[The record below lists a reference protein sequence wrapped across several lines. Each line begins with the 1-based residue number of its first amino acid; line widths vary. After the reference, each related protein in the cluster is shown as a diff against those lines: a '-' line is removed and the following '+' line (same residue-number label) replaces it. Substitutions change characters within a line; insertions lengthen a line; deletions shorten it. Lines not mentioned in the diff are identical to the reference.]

1 MKLVSFTQAGTAA
14 YGVGDGAW
22 IALPPPSFVADYPT
36 VRAVIADPA
45 GVDRLRAAV
54 SPPSTRIALADVEL
68 LPPVADPAK
77 VICIGINYDTHR
89 REVGRNASAYP
100 AVFLRFPDTQ
110 IGHGTPIIRPRASTA
125 LDYEGELAVVIGRPG
140 RAIEQ
145 ADALD
150 HVAGYACYNDA
161 SIRDWQRHTHQ
172 FTPGKNFP
180 QTGAF
185 GPWLVTAD
193 EINDPMNLR
202 LITRLSGTV
211 VQDASTA
218 DMIFSIAEIIAYVS
232 TFTALAAGDVIATG
246 TPGGVGFKREPPL
259 WMRPGDVVE
268 VEIEGV
274 GTLRNGIVDEADVAA
289 ERERIPAVTGEAV
302 AQAL

>member
-1 MKLVSFTQAGTAA
+1 MKLVSFAQAGIAA
-14 YGVGDGAW
+14 YGVSDGSS
-22 IALPPPSFVADYPT
+22 IALPAPRLLADYPT

-45 GVDRLRAAV
+45 GLDRLRASVTV
-54 SPPSTRIALADVEL
+54 SSTRLALADVEL
-68 LPPVADPAK
+68 LPPVVDPAK
-77 VICIGINYDTHR
+77 VICIGINYETHR
-89 REVGRNASAYP
+89 NETGRSASAYP
-100 AVFLRFPDTQ
+100 AVFLRFPDTHT
-110 IGHGTPIIRPRASTA
+110 GHGAPIVRPRASMA
-125 LDYEGELAVVIGRPG
+125 LDYEGELAVIIGRPG
-140 RAIEQ
+140 RAIAQ

-193 EINDPMNLR
+193 EIGDPMNLR
-202 LITRLSGTV
+202 LVTRLNGTV
-211 VQDASTA
+211 VQEAMTA

-232 TFTALAAGDVIATG
+232 TFTPLGPGDVIATG

-268 VEIEGV
+268 VQIDGV
-274 GTLRNGIVDEADVAA
+274 GTLRNVIVDEADVAA
-289 ERERIPAVTGEAV
+289 ARERVPAVTGENV
-302 AQAL
+302 AHGR

>member
-1 MKLVSFTQAGTAA
+1 
-14 YGVGDGAW
+14 
-22 IALPPPSFVADYPT
+22 
-36 VRAVIADPA
+36 
-45 GVDRLRAAV
+45 
-54 SPPSTRIALADVEL
+54 L
-68 LPPVADPAK
+68 LPPIVDPQK

-89 REVGRNASAYP
+89 NELGRSASAYP
-100 AVFLRFPDTQ
+100 AVFLRFPDTH
-110 IGHGTPIIRPRASTA
+110 IGHRTPIVRPLVSTA
-125 LDYEGELAVVIGRPG
+125 LDYEGELAVIIGRPG
-140 RAIEQ
+140 RAISQ

-161 SIRDWQRHTHQ
+161 TIRDWQRHTHQ

-193 EINDPMNLR
+193 EIGDPMNLQ
-202 LITRLSGTV
+202 LVTRLNGTV
-211 VQDASTA
+211 VQAASTG

-232 TFTALAAGDVIATG
+232 TFTSLSAGDVIATG

-259 WMRPGDVVE
+259 WMRPNDVVE

-274 GTLRNGIVDEADVAA
+274 GTLRNVIVDEADIASA
-289 ERERIPAVTGEAV
+289 GERIHAVTGEIA
-302 AQAL
+302 AHGR